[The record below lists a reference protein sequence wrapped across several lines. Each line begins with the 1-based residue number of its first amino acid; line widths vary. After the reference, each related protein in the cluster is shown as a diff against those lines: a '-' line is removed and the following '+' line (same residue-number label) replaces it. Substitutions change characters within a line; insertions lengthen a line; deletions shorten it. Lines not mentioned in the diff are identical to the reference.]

1 MRLIDTDIT
10 LRQMKFLRALIL
22 QVLLLCGNVAA
33 QQPHTLTGDVRL
45 HKDFHSN
52 ILNNDRNVIVYLPPG
67 YDTNKSRRYSVFYMH
82 DGQNLFDGATSFIPG
97 QEWRV
102 DETAE
107 QLIKAGKIEPLIIVG
122 IYNAGAERVNEYTDT
137 QDPKYK
143 AGGKADLYG
152 RFLVE
157 ELKPFIDKTYRTKT
171 DARHTGIGGSSLGG
185 LVSLYLGLK
194 YPSVFTRIA
203 VVSPS
208 VWWADNHI
216 VRFTENQSRKPPLR
230 IWLDIGTKE
239 GGDAEHQQTVDG
251 ARLLKTTLIKKGWK
265 ESKDLHYMEVE
276 GAEHNEKAWAA
287 RVPEILEF
295 LFRRKM

>member
-1 MRLIDTDIT
+1 MRRRIIP
-10 LRQMKFLRALIL
+10 IL
-22 QVLLLCGNVAA
+22 FLLLFLCGASFA

-67 YDTNKSRRYSVFYMH
+67 YDKSKSKRYSVFYMH

-107 QLIKAGKIEPLIIVG
+107 ALIKGEKIEPLVIVG
-122 IYNAGAERVNEYTDT
+122 IYNTGAERVNEYTAA

-157 ELKPFIDKTYRTKT
+157 ELKPFIDKTYRTKL

-185 LVSLYLGLK
+185 LISLYLAFK
-194 YPSVFTRIA
+194 YPTVFTRVA
-203 VVSPS
+203 VMSPS
-208 VWWADNHI
+208 VWWADNYI
-216 VRFTENQSRKPPLR
+216 VHFTENQSHKSPLL
-230 IWLDIGTKE
+230 IWLDTGTKE
-239 GGDAEHQQTVDG
+239 GRDSAEAQRTVEG
-251 ARLLKTTLIKKGWK
+251 ARLLKMTLIGKGWK
-265 ESKDLHYMEVE
+265 EGKNFKYFEAD
-276 GAEHNEKAWAA
+276 GAEHNEKAWATRMA
-287 RVPEILEF
+287 AVLEF
-295 LFRRKM
+295 LFPKEM

>member
-1 MRLIDTDIT
+1 MRKRLK
-10 LRQMKFLRALIL
+10 LNLFLIL
-22 QVLLLCGNVAA
+22 FLCGASFA

-52 ILNNDRNVIVYLPPG
+52 ILNNDRNVVVYLPPG
-67 YDTNKSRRYSVFYMH
+67 YDTNKHQRYSVFYMH

-97 QEWRV
+97 QEWGV

-107 QLIKAGKIEPLIIVG
+107 HLIKAGRIEPLIVVG
-122 IYNAGAERVNEYTDT
+122 IYNAGAARVNEYTAT

-143 AGGKADLYG
+143 AGGKADLYE

-171 DARHTGIGGSSLGG
+171 DAKHTGIGGSSLGG
-185 LVSLYLGLK
+185 LISLYLGLK
-194 YPSVFTRIA
+194 YPSIFTRIA

-230 IWLDIGTKE
+230 IWLDVGTKE
-239 GGDAEHQQTVDG
+239 GRDSAEAQRTVDG
-251 ARLLKTTLIKKGWK
+251 ARLLKTTLIRKGWTVG
-265 ESKDLHYMEVE
+265 KDLQYMEAE

-287 RVPEILEF
+287 RTAQILEF
-295 LFRRKM
+295 LFPKKM